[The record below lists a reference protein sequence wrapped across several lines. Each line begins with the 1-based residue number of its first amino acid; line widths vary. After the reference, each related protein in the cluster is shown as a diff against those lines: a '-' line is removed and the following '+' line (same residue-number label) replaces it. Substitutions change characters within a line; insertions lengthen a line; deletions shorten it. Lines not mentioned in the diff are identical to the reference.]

1 MLIYLP
7 VKNENSETRFSEGD
21 VVYLHKAGNIHM
33 QHDESQPRIIIM
45 IMIQKPTPTNA
56 ARIGLFHSGMPKL
69 DFEVEN

>member
-1 MLIYLP
+1 
-7 VKNENSETRFSEGD
+7 
-21 VVYLHKAGNIHM
+21 M

-69 DFEVEN
+69 DFEVQNGDF